1 MNRKKKLAEQF
12 RAFQDMA
19 KEDKNI
25 DAASLMINA
34 LDNQPKNAVAQKRKT
49 RAYLVS
55 LLLPPFGLFYALKYY
70 LSAEPDAKPVANVC
84 VILTAISCL
93 ILWLTVK
100 MMLAGSGI
108 NPQQIWQ
115 INPADIQQLLQ

>member
-1 MNRKKKLAEQF
+1 MNPEKKLEEQF
-12 RAFQDMA
+12 REFKDLA

-34 LDNQPKNAVAQKRKT
+34 LENQPKNAVAQKKKT

-55 LLLPPFGLFYALKYY
+55 LLLPPFGLLYALKYY
-70 LSAEPDAKPVANVC
+70 LSAESDATQIANVC
-84 VILTAISCL
+84 VILTAIAFL
-93 ILWLTVK
+93 ILWLTVR

-108 NPQQIWQ
+108 NLEQIQQ
-115 INPADIQQLLQ
+115 INPSDIQQLLQ